1 MKLAAAVVVALL
13 PAAAQADALRVATAD
28 YDEATYGQSPPGMT
42 PVVVVDP
49 EPAIVEPAP
58 DARSTIAKQSESVAA
73 QRHFLSGTAL
83 TVPQG
88 RVEIAGKS
96 AIVVNGVSIAAG
108 LTSTTELWADVYT
121 VIDDEGGV
129 YGAGL
134 KQVLARGDSWQ
145 LAATGSIRGGG
156 DGGDDERIASLGGII
171 TACTQNCTAMA
182 SAGVQV
188 LFADDED
195 EALPIYSGGISLG
208 NATSRLVGELMMVE
222 EDGDSAGIGYLGVRF
237 GSKKLAADIGLVRVI
252 EDGGSD
258 DLPAWP
264 LFSLAGRM

>member
-13 PAAAQADALRVATAD
+13 PAAAQADSLRVATAE
-28 YDEATYGQSPPGMT
+28 YEEPLAPPGMA

-49 EPAIVEPAP
+49 EPAIVTPAP
-58 DARSTIAKQSESVAA
+58 DARSTIAKHGDSVAS

-88 RVEIAGKS
+88 RVEVAGKS
-96 AIVVNGVSIAAG
+96 AIVINGISVAAG

-121 VIDDEGGV
+121 VIEDEGSV

-156 DGGDDERIASLGGII
+156 DGGDDERIASLGGIVS
-171 TACTQNCTAMA
+171 ACTQNCAAMV
-182 SAGVQV
+182 SGGVQV
-188 LFADDED
+188 VFADDED
-195 EALPIYSGGISLG
+195 EALPIYSGGISVG
-208 NATSRLVGELMMVE
+208 GATSRLVAELMMAQE
-222 EDGDSAGIGYLGVRF
+222 NGDSAGLGYLGVRF

-258 DLPAWP
+258 ELPAWP